1 MRWLRASLAAALVLA
16 ATGAGVVSYE
26 LEQAKQSR
34 RAMAMTGGDPKRAL
48 ASIAQYGCAACHA
61 IPGAHGPG
69 GQVGPPLSGV
79 AGRIYLAGTTLNTPE
94 NMIRWIVDPKKFDPK
109 SAMPVTGIGEREARD
124 VAAYLYRLR

>member
-61 IPGAHGPG
+61 IPGARGPG

-79 AGRIYLAGTTLNTPE
+79 AGRIYLAGTILNTPD
-94 NMIRWIVDPKKFDPK
+94 NMIRWIVDPKQFDRRT
-109 SAMPVTGIGEREARD
+109 AMPVTGIGEREARD

>member
-1 MRWLRASLAAALVLA
+1 MRSLRASIAAALILAAA
-16 ATGAGVVSYE
+16 GAGAVLYE

-34 RAMAMTGGDPKRAL
+34 RAIAMTGGDPKRAL

-61 IPGAHGPG
+61 IPGARGPG
-69 GQVGPPLSGV
+69 GQAGPSLSGV
-79 AGRIYLAGTTLNTPE
+79 ASRIYLAGTVLNTPE
-94 NMIRWIVDPKKFDPK
+94 NMIRWIVDPKQVDPK